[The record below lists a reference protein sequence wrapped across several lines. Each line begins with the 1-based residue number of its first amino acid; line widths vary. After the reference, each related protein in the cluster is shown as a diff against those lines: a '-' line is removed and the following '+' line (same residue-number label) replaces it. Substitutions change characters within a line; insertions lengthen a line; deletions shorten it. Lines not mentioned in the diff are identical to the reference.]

1 MNGSRATTRRAR
13 RGGWR
18 RIGRLGL
25 WLAPLALVAC
35 LLTWIDATEIS
46 TEWTSIEA
54 CLLAGDGRGAH
65 RLANRLE
72 EHSPEDPAL
81 TVVRHLADVLED
93 RPAPSET
100 TGVGPAPAPSEGL
113 RQAAQKLPLSLMI
126 RRAFERGEFDT
137 SLRLTEIARELGLP
151 TVPALTTAA
160 KIELGEGI
168 SLASYGSAVSKA
180 THRPQGASSR
190 LLARLDDVR
199 RGLVATD
206 TLLLRDREGLPLG
219 QVDSEG
225 ILTVADGLNPALV
238 PHALGELRRPEEGL
252 GSLRLSLDLE
262 LAEAAYAAFGRWYR
276 GTIVLVDPASGEIL
290 AAVSDRRTHRQ
301 GRTPAFEEYREPASI
316 SKLITTTAALR
327 AGFDPDAEIGAMRCR
342 GHERYSGE
350 LLYCPHIA
358 GPLRGLDRALGI
370 SCNVAFASLGVSVG
384 RDGLLDELRRY
395 GFGRPLGSFAGG
407 RIVQGWGDDRQL
419 ADLSIGLDDTE
430 LTPLHGA
437 LIAAVMANDGVMPEP
452 TLIRAEDGRLGL
464 HPRPVPRG
472 AGRQVLDPAWLP
484 EILDAM
490 EVVSSRGTG
499 RGMAPRS
506 FPVAMKTGTAS
517 HPQHGFHVNYI
528 GIGPMPDARV
538 AWSVRITH
546 QPTSR
551 KVRTAAREVTRR
563 LLRNLD
569 RIAERRGWHD
579 HPVDS
584 TPWPDT
590 VHTARYPAE
599 EVPVEPAVAR

>member
-1 MNGSRATTRRAR
+1 MGTNATA
-13 RGGWR
+13 
-18 RIGRLGL
+18 
-25 WLAPLALVAC
+25 VSC
-35 LLTWIDATEIS
+35 S
-46 TEWTSIEA
+46 
-54 CLLAGDGRGAH
+54 
-65 RLANRLE
+65 
-72 EHSPEDPAL
+72 
-81 TVVRHLADVLED
+81 
-93 RPAPSET
+93 
-100 TGVGPAPAPSEGL
+100 
-113 RQAAQKLPLSLMI
+113 
-126 RRAFERGEFDT
+126 
-137 SLRLTEIARELGLP
+137 
-151 TVPALTTAA
+151 TVPT
-160 KIELGEGI
+160 
-168 SLASYGSAVSKA
+168 S
-180 THRPQGASSR
+180 P
-190 LLARLDDVR
+190 
-199 RGLVATD
+199 
-206 TLLLRDREGLPLG
+206 
-219 QVDSEG
+219 
-225 ILTVADGLNPALV
+225 
-238 PHALGELRRPEEGL
+238 
-252 GSLRLSLDLE
+252 
-262 LAEAAYAAFGRWYR
+262 
-276 GTIVLVDPASGEIL
+276 DPS
-290 AAVSDRRTHRQ
+290 
-301 GRTPAFEEYREPASI
+301 
-316 SKLITTTAALR
+316 
-327 AGFDPDAEIGAMRCR
+327 
-342 GHERYSGE
+342 
-350 LLYCPHIA
+350 
-358 GPLRGLDRALGI
+358 GI

-490 EVVSSRGTG
+490 EMVSSRGTG

-584 TPWPDT
+584 TSWPDT